1 VKVIPTRLCPK
12 EFQLDKSPDAFRTI
26 SEVADD
32 LNLPQHVLRFW
43 ETRFAQIKP
52 MKRGGGRRYYR
63 PDDVDLLKGIRHL
76 LYEEGYT
83 IRGVQ
88 RILRE
93 QGNKFVIGIGSG
105 EIDITDPGAMVAAT
119 AGISDVEIKAPKVEE
134 PQGTTSQKAVSVEE
148 FTNTKGEAGKS
159 GKGILSRLRGKDGSG
174 SDADGE
180 GLAISS
186 DDRRNLQATLYELL
200 ECKRLLDQVR
210 ST

>member
-1 VKVIPTRLCPK
+1 M
-12 EFQLDKSPDAFRTI
+12 DKSPDAFRTI

-32 LNLPQHVLRFW
+32 LDLPQHVLRFW
-43 ETRFAQIKP
+43 ETRFSQIKP

-93 QGNKFVIGIGSG
+93 QGNKFVMGVGSG
-105 EIDITDPGAMVAAT
+105 EIDITDPNVLVGV
-119 AGISDVEIKAPKVEE
+119 SNVQEPVEVPEE
-134 PQGTTSQKAVSVEE
+134 PRGKVKKAVSVEE
-148 FTNTKGEAGKS
+148 FTDAKKS
-159 GKGILSRLRGKDGSG
+159 SAKSSKGILGRLRGKDSTSASSEETLSV
-174 SDADGE
+174 SD
-180 GLAISS
+180 

-210 ST
+210 VD